1 MATDMACTEIT
12 KAPSNHSHPPDAAR
26 VAAVKTVVA
35 IKDRASTIEET
46 KSSVINHCI
55 QNFPLSAAAAL
66 PRRDHLARMVR
77 RKRLPTD
84 GDDLL
89 NRLTTRGEEFVSMEE
104 DGLVIFKTDENLNVL
119 RENRHWC
126 CDGTFDSAPEGQ
138 QLFTIQV
145 LINST
150 HTVPLVYCITDRK
163 DEETYIRIL
172 EHLRTKRPDLAPLSI
187 TMDFELAASNAM
199 STVFSNIEIA
209 GCFFYFLPSIV

>member
-1 MATDMACTEIT
+1 MACTEIT

-126 CDGTFDSAPEGQ
+126 CDGTFDSTPEGQ
-138 QLFTIQV
+138 QLFTIPV

-150 HTVPLVYCITDRK
+150 YTVPLVYCITVSQA
-163 DEETYIRIL
+163 E
-172 EHLRTKRPDLAPLSI
+172 RTRRHTSG
-187 TMDFELAASNAM
+187 SWN
-199 STVFSNIEIA
+199 S
-209 GCFFYFLPSIV
+209 

>member
-1 MATDMACTEIT
+1 MTTDMACTEIT
-12 KAPSNHSHPPDAAR
+12 KAPSNHSHPTDAAR
-26 VAAVKTVVA
+26 VAAGKTVVA
-35 IKDRASTIEET
+35 IKEEPQQATKQQALQLTIAFRT
-46 KSSVINHCI
+46 
-55 QNFPLSAAAAL
+55 FLSAAAAL
-66 PRRDHLARMVR
+66 PRRDHLGRTVR
-77 RKRLPTD
+77 RKRLPPD

-104 DGLVIFKTDENLNVL
+104 EGLLIFTTNENLNVL

-172 EHLRTKRPDLAPLSI
+172 EHLKTKRPDLAHSPLRWISS
-187 TMDFELAASNAM
+187 LR
-199 STVFSNIEIA
+199 
-209 GCFFYFLPSIV
+209 PSMR